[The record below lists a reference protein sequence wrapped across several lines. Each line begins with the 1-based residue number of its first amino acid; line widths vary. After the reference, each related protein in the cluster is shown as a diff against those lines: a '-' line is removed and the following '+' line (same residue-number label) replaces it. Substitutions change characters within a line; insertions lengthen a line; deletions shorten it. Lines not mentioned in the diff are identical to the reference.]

1 MKKNVLFILGSLN
14 RGGAERVISVI
25 SRQLAEEGYGVTIL
39 LLLQYKVDYEMH
51 KDIRIIDLSGMIS
64 RVFCTLSFG

>member
-39 LLLQYKVDYEMH
+39 LLLQYKVDY
-51 KDIRIIDLSGMIS
+51 
-64 RVFCTLSFG
+64 